1 MFYCIVNPSARSGHG
16 KNIYNLFEEKCKA
29 LGKPY
34 KIFFTKGPG
43 HALSVVK
50 RITDNISVK
59 NNENKAFASADN
71 EPVNIVVMGGDG
83 TINEVISGIQDFD
96 NVRLGVV
103 PLGSGND
110 FVRDLNFPKDPAV
123 LINQILK
130 GEVVRKLDI
139 GNVHYDHMTKTLSRL
154 HDERISEERRF
165 DVSAGIGFDAAV
177 CEEAL
182 SSSTKNKLNKFG
194 LGKLTYGIIA
204 IRQILHADQP
214 SCDIETDDG
223 THIHIDHLIFAAA
236 MLHAYE
242 GGGFKFAPD
251 ADPQDG
257 YFDLIAGGDMSI
269 RQIFK
274 ALPLAYFGKHYGQ
287 HGIHHVRAKEIK
299 ITTAIPLW
307 VHTDGEVLLKSDSI
321 TLTCHHKKLNLLS

>member
-34 KIFFTKGPG
+34 KVIFTKGPG
-43 HALSVVK
+43 HAMNVAK
-50 RITDNISVK
+50 RLTEEKAEDDASSK
-59 NNENKAFASADN
+59 NSPEADS
-71 EPVNIVVMGGDG
+71 PLNIVVMGGDG
-83 TINEVISGIQDFD
+83 TINEVISGIQNFD
-96 NVRLGVV
+96 KVRLAVI

-110 FVRDLNFPKDPAV
+110 FVRDLGLPKDPEV
-123 LINQILK
+123 LIDRILK
-130 GEVVRKLDI
+130 DEVVRKLDI
-139 GNVHYDHMTKTLSRL
+139 GNVHYDHMTKTFSRL
-154 HDERISEERRF
+154 HDERISEDRRF

-182 SSSTKNKLNKFG
+182 SSNTKNKLNRIG

-223 THIHIDHLIFAAA
+223 KHIHIDHLIFAAA
-236 MLHAYE
+236 MIHAYE

-251 ADPQDG
+251 ADYQDG
-257 YFDLIAGGDMSI
+257 YFDLIAGGDLTKK
-269 RQIFK
+269 QIFK
-274 ALPLAYFGKHYGQ
+274 TLPLAYFGKHYGLP
-287 HGIHHVRAKEIK
+287 GIYHIRAKKIMIK
-299 ITTAIPLW
+299 TSIPMW

-321 TLTCHHKKLNLLS
+321 TLTCHHKKLSLLS